1 MVTGPAL
8 SSATDPVPLG
18 GLSEPI
24 LVDPGPR
31 LLGEVVEAY
40 REVAPALVEPSLAS
54 GDSGDGGDE
63 DDGDSG
69 DGDGTTPADELP
81 TLRVFAGESA
91 IETATAGFRA
101 ASRLAALLDAD
112 VVDLRVLDA
121 PQPNTALAGG
131 DTGYAL
137 VRGGN
142 GEGRWL
148 RVGDDAT
155 LRGRYASEFADA
167 DRYRLRTP
175 SRRLVYEGFATRCDE
190 SVAAAVLRALDVSAA
205 PEDTGDSAGV
215 GDSARSGG
223 PKSPAAGPDPE
234 ETRIRAYAV
243 GAREGVLDRTLRRAC
258 EDAGLGSPST
268 FTRIKRLLR
277 EADLIE
283 TAPEPQPVGRPR
295 ERLAARGALAAAET
309 PTETIA
315 AVEDVA
321 D

>member
-1 MVTGPAL
+1 MVTDPAL
-8 SSATDPVPLG
+8 STAPEPVPLG

-24 LVDPGPR
+24 LVDPGAR
-31 LLGEVVEAY
+31 LLGDVVRAY
-40 REVAPALVEPSLAS
+40 REVAPALVEPCLAS
-54 GDSGDGGDE
+54 GNGRDGGDDSGDGGGS
-63 DDGDSG
+63 DGP
-69 DGDGTTPADELP
+69 TAADELP

-121 PQPNTALAGG
+121 PQPNAALAGT

-137 VRGGN
+137 LRGRN
-142 GEGRWL
+142 GDGRWL

-175 SRRLVYEGFATRCDE
+175 SRRRVYEGFATRCDE
-190 SVAAAVLRALDVSAA
+190 SVAAAVLRALDLPAA
-205 PEDTGDSAGV
+205 PEDAGDSAGAADSTEY
-215 GDSARSGG
+215 GDA
-223 PKSPAAGPDPE
+223 KSPPAGPDPE
-234 ETRIRAYAV
+234 QTRIRAYAV

-283 TAPEPQPVGRPR
+283 TTPEPQTVGRPR
-295 ERLAARGALAAAET
+295 ERLVARGALAAAET
-309 PTETIA
+309 PAETVA
-315 AVEDVA
+315 AVEGVA